1 MTSDFFDSNYPMSF
15 AVYPSTQASATPK
28 GIWLFDVDGTLI
40 VSKSGRRF
48 GNDNHDWVFLGSVP
62 QTLNELA
69 ADGWLIALV
78 SNQSDWKR
86 TPAAKLR
93 LESVQAALMT
103 ANGWVP
109 WLLVATAGRKE
120 RDTLYRKPGRGL
132 FDVLMSEITKSGGGP
147 GGSELRMTGDAV
159 GPDDA
164 FPPYRWASSD
174 RDFAT
179 SIGAEFSRPCDVFPP
194 CEPFVPSATQE
205 LVILMGN
212 AGSGKTTTGRKMAAA
227 SIVHIE
233 QDNVGTHAAVRRAV
247 LAGLNSGNSVVVDA
261 THGSAKN
268 REPWIALARDRG
280 IPCRIL
286 WHIRDGRSFNS
297 LREKQVPEVA
307 YAVYSKHFVEP
318 TEFEIVY

>member
-1 MTSDFFDSNYPMSF
+1 MSF
-15 AVYPSTQASATPK
+15 VVYPSTQTTGVSK

-48 GNDNHDWVFLGSVP
+48 GGSDWVFLGAVP
-62 QTLNELA
+62 QTLNALA

-78 SNQSDWKR
+78 SNQSDW
-86 TPAAKLR
+86 TPDSQSR
-93 LESVQAALMT
+93 LEGVLAALKA
-103 ANGWVP
+103 ANGWAP

-132 FDVLMSEITKSGGGP
+132 FDVLMSKITKSGGPGGP
-147 GGSELRMTGDAV
+147 GGPEMPGPGLRMTGDAV

-164 FPPYRWASSD
+164 FPPYRWATSD
-174 RDFAT
+174 REFAAA
-179 SIGAEFSRPCDVFPP
+179 ICAEFSRPCDVFPA
-194 CEPFVPSATQE
+194 CAPFVPSATQE

-212 AGSGKTTTGRKMAAA
+212 AGSGKTTTGRKMT
-227 SIVHIE
+227 SVVHVE
-233 QDNVGTHAAVRRAV
+233 QDTVGTHAAVRRAV

-268 REPWIALARDRG
+268 REPWIALARERG

-286 WHIRDGRSFNS
+286 WHIRDGRPFNS
-297 LREKQVPEVA
+297 LREKPVPEVA